1 MAGLTSLCVTSPTM
15 SCLGWSLVKARQALS
30 LFFPLPQGTE
40 QQRGLEMVPKVTCKP
55 GPLGGAGRWNKVV
68 RVDGTDLCGA

>member
-30 LFFPLPQGTE
+30 LFFPSHKELNSRE
-40 QQRGLEMVPKVTCKP
+40 V
-55 GPLGGAGRWNKVV
+55 
-68 RVDGTDLCGA
+68 